1 MTQNYLFFQHVVD
14 WCGCSPND
22 FKPEDWQRLL
32 ATEQKQVFFARKFE
46 PIINQAVVLKI
57 EEWLYG
63 PYIEDPPTPSLRNYW
78 QSLYHHE
85 DISPKPDDALLS
97 VVTSLIRIQLKA
109 YKTHL
114 LNYKRLIEVTTFMEN
129 DSYRGFLIHFET
141 SVDCSFEL
149 MARPQQ
155 ISQASRSSP
164 LGKRIRYLEVSTDFD
179 QKEQISRNFAKVL
192 GPQSEPVV
200 VLHLGASE
208 TDNTVT
214 YNLTVVWINPTGK
227 IADISDLHIEDTN
240 TVTIHFGKTNMKQPL
255 LPGQWVAKII
265 HRKSILAQCTF
276 VIVPLD
282 KTNTDSSYNDEL
294 IETDFYAGSNW
305 NVFASPKNEIALLEQ
320 QAIADSRR
328 VGLDLIDWI
337 DSLVDRFFVV
347 KSVCIVDE
355 NKKAMF
361 DDLPVCGQTNWSSMG
376 PDPKSDI
383 YF

>member
-1 MTQNYLFFQHVVD
+1 M
-14 WCGCSPND
+14 
-22 FKPEDWQRLL
+22 L
-32 ATEQKQVFFARKFE
+32 ATEHKQVFFARKFE
-46 PIINQAVVLKI
+46 PIINQAVILKI

-63 PYIEDPPTPSLRNYW
+63 PYSEDPPTPNLRNYW

-85 DISPKPDDALLS
+85 DMSPKPDEALLS
-97 VVTSLIRIQLKA
+97 VVTSLIRIRLKQFKGHLMNIKQLF
-109 YKTHL
+109 
-114 LNYKRLIEVTTFMEN
+114 EVTTFMEN
-129 DSYRGFLIHFET
+129 DSYRGFLIHFEA
-141 SVDCSFEL
+141 SSEISFEL
-149 MARPQQ
+149 FARPQQ

-179 QKEQISRNFAKVL
+179 QKEQISRNFAKIL
-192 GPQSEPVV
+192 GPHSEPVV
-200 VLHLGASE
+200 VIHLGASE
-208 TDNTVT
+208 SESTVT

-240 TVTIHFGKTNMKQPL
+240 AMTIHFGKTNMKQPL

-276 VIVPLD
+276 VVVPLQS
-282 KTNTDSSYNDEL
+282 KTTTVPSHNDEL

-305 NVFASPKNEIALLEQ
+305 NTYAASKNEITLLEQ

-328 VGLDLIDWI
+328 VGLDLMDWI

-347 KSVCIVDE
+347 KSICIVNVDKKTVFDE
-355 NKKAMF
+355 
-361 DDLPVCGQTNWSSMG
+361 LPVCGHTNWSSMA

-383 YF
+383 YAEFDKLV

>member
-1 MTQNYLFFQHVVD
+1 M
-14 WCGCSPND
+14 
-22 FKPEDWQRLL
+22 L

-46 PIINQAVVLKI
+46 PIINQAVILKI

-63 PYIEDPPTPSLRNYW
+63 PYSEDPATPNLRNYW

-85 DISPKPDDALLS
+85 DTSPKSDDALLA
-97 VVTSLIRIQLKA
+97 VVTSLIRIKLKTF
-109 YKTHL
+109 KTHL
-114 LNYKRLIEVTTFMEN
+114 LNVKQLFEVTTFMEN
-129 DSYRGFLIHFET
+129 DSYRGFLVHFEA
-141 SVDCSFEL
+141 SSECSFEFL
-149 MARPQQ
+149 ARPQQ

-179 QKEQISRNFAKVL
+179 QKEQISRNFAKIL
-192 GPQSEPVV
+192 GPHSEPVI
-200 VLHLGASE
+200 VLHLGPSE
-208 TDNTVT
+208 SDATVA
-214 YNLTVVWINPTGK
+214 YNFTVVWINPTGK

-240 TVTIHFGKTNMKQPL
+240 AMTIHFGKTNMKQPL

-276 VIVPLD
+276 LVVPLS
-282 KTNTDSSYNDEL
+282 KAIDSTHNDDL
-294 IETDFYAGSNW
+294 IESDFYAGSNW

-320 QAIADSRR
+320 QAIANSRR
-328 VGLDLIDWI
+328 VGLDLMDWI

-347 KSVCIVDE
+347 KSVCVVDE

-361 DDLPVCGQTNWSSMG
+361 DGLPVCGQTNWSSMG

-383 YF
+383 YAEFDKLV